1 MRNKTGTLEGF
12 LEPPATTPP
21 GKAQLRQRDRKVSL
35 ERRRFLQLVGAS
47 ALTYPFLRGVPSY
60 AAASGSAP
68 TYLVLVFTP
77 CGCVRPVWGATDA
90 NGSSVARPAAG
101 AAATLTSNFTFRS
114 TLSPFAKGGS
124 VGGTAWTTNLQNKVI
139 VLDGLNNKAAQGSHE
154 AGMASLWT
162 GQISTGSQA
171 TSISIDQQIASKIGS
186 TTPFSS
192 IQLMVRDAADF
203 TDREVKTRMIY
214 NSAGV
219 FVDPIDNPAS
229 AAATLF
235 PSKVGSGGTDKNGF
249 IRQQLFGSTSATL
262 NSELNNLMP
271 KLCTDDKVQLQALQD
286 GWNSLYAQ
294 LQAAANAAAKCTSP
308 GTIPSK
314 PDFPT
319 SAKLQM
325 DILALAL
332 ACDLTRV
339 ASLQFSTATSQVTH
353 SWLGSSQTDC
363 HHNYSHQGPTYMGAL
378 VTCTGGYNNMGQCIS
393 VSDMYSSNNLNL
405 YQNAAQ
411 QEAIDQFYAT
421 QVAYLS
427 QKLNGLTGVNGG
439 SLLDQSVICWGNEL
453 DMGAAHNH
461 DDTPFVLVGGAN
473 GQLKTGNLVTFPL
486 DLTSGN
492 EAMAAPHDRAH
503 NDLLLT
509 LAKVMGAS
517 TQTFGEASYC
527 TGPITEILA

>member
-1 MRNKTGTLEGF
+1 MN
-12 LEPPATTPP
+12 P
-21 GKAQLRQRDRKVSL
+21 RKVSR

-77 CGCVRPVWGATDA
+77 CGCIRPVWGATDA
-90 NGSSVARPAAG
+90 SGGSVKRPAAG
-101 AAATLTSNFTFRS
+101 SPGTLTSNFTFRG
-114 TLSPFAKGGS
+114 TLKPFAS
-124 VGGTAWTTNLQNKVI
+124 GGTVAGTSWTTNLQNKVI

-162 GQISTGSQA
+162 GQISSGSAA
-171 TSISIDQQIASKIGS
+171 TSVSIDQQIAAKLAAG
-186 TTPFSS
+186 TPFPS

-214 NSAGV
+214 NASGV
-219 FVDPIDNPAS
+219 FVDPIDNPTS
-229 AAATLF
+229 AAATFF
-235 PSKVGSGGTDKNGF
+235 PTKPGAGSSGPDKNTY
-249 IRQQLFGSTSATL
+249 IRQQLFGSSSATL
-262 NSELNNLMP
+262 NSELNSLMP
-271 KLCTDDKVQLQALQD
+271 RLCTTDRQQLQALQD
-286 GWNSLYAQ
+286 GWNNLYAQ
-294 LQAAANAAAKCTSP
+294 LQAAAMAAANCMAP
-308 GTIPSK
+308 GALPAK

-325 DILALAL
+325 DIISLAM

-339 ASLQFSTATSQVTH
+339 CSLQFSTATSQVTH
-353 SWLGSSQTDC
+353 KWLGADQTDT
-363 HHNYSHQGPTYMGAL
+363 HHNYSHNGPSSFYSLGG
-378 VTCTGGYNNMGQCIS
+378 TCTGGYDNMGHCTAYGDI
-393 VSDMYSSNNLNL
+393 YSPSNANL
-405 YQNAAQ
+405 YQNLSQ

-427 QKLNGLTGVNGG
+427 QKLNAMTGANGG
-439 SLLDQSVICWGNEL
+439 SLLDQSVVCWGNEL

-486 DLTSGN
+486 DQSGSSSPN
-492 EAMAAPHDRAH
+492 MPPKGDRSH

-509 LAKVMGAS
+509 LAKVMG
-517 TQTFGEASYC
+517 TPLQTFGEATFC
-527 TGPITEILA
+527 TGPISEILNG

>member
-1 MRNKTGTLEGF
+1 MK
-12 LEPPATTPP
+12 P
-21 GKAQLRQRDRKVSL
+21 QKVSF

-90 NGSSVARPAAG
+90 SGNSIARPAAG
-101 AAATLTSNFTFRS
+101 SPATLTSKFTFRN
-114 TLSPFAKGGS
+114 TLKPFASGGT
-124 VGGTAWTTNLQNKVI
+124 VGGTSWTTNLQSKML

-162 GQISTGSQA
+162 GQISGGSPA
-171 TSISIDQQIASKIGS
+171 TSISIDQQIAAKLKAG
-186 TTPFSS
+186 TPFSS

-214 NSAGV
+214 NASGV

-229 AAATLF
+229 AATTFF
-235 PSKVGSGGTDKNGF
+235 PNMPSTGGSAGPDKNTF
-249 IRQQLFGSTSATL
+249 IRQQLFGSSSATL
-262 NSELNNLMP
+262 NSELNSLMP
-271 KLCTDDKVQLQALQD
+271 KLCTSDRQQLQALQD
-286 GWNSLYAQ
+286 GWNNLYAQ
-294 LQAAANAAAKCTSP
+294 LAAAATAAQNCMAP
-308 GTIPSK
+308 GAVPAK

-339 ASLQFSTATSQVTH
+339 CSLQFSTATSQVTH
-353 SWLGSSQTDC
+353 SWLGSNQTDT
-363 HHNYSHQGPTYMGAL
+363 HHNYSHMGPTSMYSL
-378 VTCTGGYNNMGQCIS
+378 GGMCAGSYNNMGQCTQY
-393 VSDMYSSNNLNL
+393 SDLYAASNLNL
-405 YQNAAQ
+405 YQSLAQ
-411 QEAIDQFYAT
+411 QEAIDQFYST

-427 QKLNGLTGVNGG
+427 QRLNSITGASGT
-439 SLLDQSVICWGNEL
+439 LLDQSVVCWGNEL

-461 DDTPFVLVGGAN
+461 DDTPFVLIGGAN

-486 DLTSGN
+486 EQTGD
-492 EAMAAPHDRAH
+492 AMKAATTDRSH

-509 LAKVMGAS
+509 LAKVMG
-517 TQTFGEASYC
+517 TPVQTFGEASYC
-527 TGPITEILA
+527 TGPISEILNG

>member
-1 MRNKTGTLEGF
+1 MN
-12 LEPPATTPP
+12 P
-21 GKAQLRQRDRKVSL
+21 RKVSL

-77 CGCVRPVWGATDA
+77 CGCVRPVWGATDMS
-90 NGSSVARPAAG
+90 GKSITRPAAG
-101 AAATLTSNFTFRS
+101 AAPTLTSSFAFRN
-114 TLSPFAKGGS
+114 TLKPFASGGT

-162 GQISTGSQA
+162 GQISSGSPA
-171 TSISIDQQIASKIGS
+171 TSLSIDQKITSALKAG
-186 TTPFSS
+186 TPFPS

-214 NSAGV
+214 NASGV

-229 AAATLF
+229 AAATFF
-235 PSKVGSGGTDKNGF
+235 PNMAGSGTGGPDKKTF
-249 IRQQLFGSTSATL
+249 IRQQLFGSSSATL

-271 KLCTDDKVQLQALQD
+271 KLCTDDRAQLQALQD
-286 GWNSLYAQ
+286 GWNNLYTQ
-294 LQAAANAAAKCTSP
+294 LQAAAMAAQNCTPP
-308 GTIPSK
+308 GSVPAK

-332 ACDLTRV
+332 ACDLARV
-339 ASLQFSTATSQVTH
+339 CSLQFSTSTSQVTH
-353 SWLGSSQTDC
+353 SWLGSTQTNT
-363 HHNYSHQGPTYMGAL
+363 HHNYSHMGPTYIGAL
-378 VTCTGGYNNMGQCIS
+378 SMCAGYNNMGQCTGY
-393 VSDMYSSNNLNL
+393 SDMYASSNLSL
-405 YQNAAQ
+405 YQSEPQ
-411 QEAIDQFYAT
+411 QEAIDLFYAT

-427 QKLNGLTGVNGG
+427 QKLNGLTGANGG
-439 SLLDQSVICWGNEL
+439 SLLDQSVLCWGNEL

-486 DLTSGN
+486 DLSGSSS
-492 EAMAAPHDRAH
+492 PTTPPKTDRSH

-509 LAKVMGAS
+509 LAKVMGTS
-517 TQTFGEASYC
+517 LSTFGESSFC
-527 TGPITEILA
+527 TGPIAEILS